1 MKKDKKGVE
10 LSLNVVIISI
20 LVILVL
26 FVLILF
32 FTGGAG
38 NAITRIKNLFQS
50 QTLDLSQAV
59 VKCNTYCANFESTGQ
74 ARHKDLYCQAAFKI
88 DDNGDGKVDRSDVN
102 CPQVGSSCSSISAD
116 DC

>member
-1 MKKDKKGVE
+1 MIKGKKGVE

-38 NAITRIKNLFQS
+38 NAISKIRQLFQG
-50 QTLDLSQAV
+50 QTLDLNSAV
-59 VKCNTYCANFESTGQ
+59 IQCNAYCSNYETTGNNRQ
-74 ARHKDLYCQAAFKI
+74 KDLFCGDKKFRI
-88 DDNGDGKVDRSDVN
+88 DFDGDGQVDNSEATCLDV
-102 CPQVGSSCSSISAD
+102 GASCSRIPE
-116 DC
+116 C

>member
-38 NAITRIKNLFQS
+38 NAISRIKNLFQA
-50 QTLDLSQAV
+50 QTFDLSQAIA
-59 VKCNTYCANFESTGQ
+59 KCNTYCANYDATGQ
-74 ARHKDLYCQAAFKI
+74 TRHKDLYCNAAFKI
-88 DDNGDGKVDRSDVN
+88 DDNGDGTVDRSDQN
-102 CPQVGSSCSSISAD
+102 CVDVGASCGSIS
-116 DC
+116 C